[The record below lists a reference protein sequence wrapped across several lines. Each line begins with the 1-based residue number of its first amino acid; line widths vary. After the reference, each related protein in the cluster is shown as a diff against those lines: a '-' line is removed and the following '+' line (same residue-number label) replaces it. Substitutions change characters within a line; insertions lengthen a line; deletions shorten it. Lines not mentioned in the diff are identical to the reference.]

1 MKHGAR
7 NDIPAEVI
15 AITTGDV
22 MAQVKVRLA
31 GTDYEMSSVMTKES
45 LDELGIAEGSTV
57 HVVAKA
63 VNVLL
68 VKP

>member
-1 MKHGAR
+1 
-7 NDIPAEVI
+7 
-15 AITTGDV
+15 
-22 MAQVKVRLA
+22 
-31 GTDYEMSSVMTKES
+31 MSSVLTKVS
-45 LDELGIAEGSTV
+45 LNQLGIEKGSTV